1 MGEVPSTIGVFGT
14 NTGAER
20 CSAPIS
26 EDKALL
32 SFSVGVVIVLCISWS
47 EIGDLATQLEM

>member
-1 MGEVPSTIGVFGT
+1 MSVIGVLGT

-26 EDKALL
+26 DDKAFE
-32 SFSVGVVIVLCISWS
+32 SFKVGVVRALPISCY
-47 EIGDLATQLEM
+47 ATFILIRQTMGL